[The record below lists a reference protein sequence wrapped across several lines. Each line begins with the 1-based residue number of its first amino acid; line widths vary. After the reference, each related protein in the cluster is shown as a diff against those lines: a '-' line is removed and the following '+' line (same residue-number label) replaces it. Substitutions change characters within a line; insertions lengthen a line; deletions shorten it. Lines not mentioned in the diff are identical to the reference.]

1 MELTKERRG
10 GATTKQGLRELF
22 RCAEVLR
29 EINAEMPMQMV
40 SVFLMI
46 AMKPGIHQR
55 DLPDLV
61 NLSQSSVSRNVN
73 ALAAVTRHGTL
84 GLGLVEQRIGSLGA
98 KTPELHL
105 TRSGRELARRLSGHF
120 IS

>member
-10 GATTKQGLRELF
+10 GATTKQGLRDLF
-22 RCAEVLR
+22 RCMEVLR
-29 EINAEMPMQMV
+29 GVNAGMPMQMA

-55 DLPDLV
+55 DLGDLV
-61 NLSQSSVSRNVN
+61 SLSQSSISRNVN
-73 ALAAVTRHGTL
+73 ALAAITRHGTP

-98 KTPELHL
+98 KSPELHL
-105 TRSGRELARRLSGHF
+105 SATGKALVKRLLPT
-120 IS
+120 

>member
-10 GATTKQGLRELF
+10 GAMTKQGLRELF
-22 RCAEVLR
+22 RYTEVFR
-29 EINAEMPMQMV
+29 EINAEMPMQMA
-40 SVFLMI
+40 SMFLMI
-46 AMKPGIHQR
+46 AMRPGIHQR
-55 DLPDLV
+55 DLGELV

-73 ALAAVTRHGTL
+73 ALAAVTRHGTP

-105 TRSGRELARRLSGHF
+105 SMAGKALIKRLLAP
-120 IS
+120 